1 MELINET
8 GLEAAWVVGK
18 IDPPAFALT
27 AVVKGTFQ
35 LKRGQS
41 AVLAE
46 EQLPL
51 TGDEYADGLSTKL
64 LRYPMDFAPHKAHAD
79 ILITGHCHTPEGKP
93 AMTLPVTMRV
103 GSYQKSVMVYGDR
116 YWLDDNRTTRPLP
129 FVRMPMTWEQ
139 AFGGRGFDDN
149 PIGKGIT
156 EITFPDGQ
164 RAIPLPNVEQ
174 PSNLLTVRG
183 QQVSPAGFGPIPDMW
198 PTRMKKFGQIDDD
211 YKKKRWP
218 WYPKSF
224 DWVFFNAAPEDQQ
237 IRDDLRGDEELVF
250 EHLHPNIWQYRSFL
264 PGLRIRCFLTEL
276 VRAHQDLRE
285 IPTRLDTVWVC
296 PEEEKLIL
304 VWRGH
309 LPVKTEKLLEVFNLF
324 VMTEPIQTPPRE
336 REEVI
341 ALLHDAIVR
350 MEAEDEEL
358 EPEAES
364 DDEEETEEDESEET
378 AEANEANPVEG
389 GEPASAGEKNQGD
402 LGRADKPA
410 EMEAQQSQTD
420 QYEVEVTSTAEE
432 EAPEDTEDSIEEAA
446 EESPDEAEKLS
457 LTRIKDMIEARAS
470 FHGCDLGGLDLSSLD
485 FSGLDLREAILEG
498 AILIRANLSGANL
511 SSAVLGDANLREG
524 NCVEVNFADADL
536 TGAWL
541 TKANL
546 TGANL
551 ERADLSK
558 ACLREARLSSV
569 QARDSIF
576 EEADLSSARLDNADL
591 TGADLSKATMHH
603 AQFTGSN
610 MSDVAIEEAWG
621 RGVEAQRANM
631 TKVRGAKA
639 NLCGADFRG
648 IEARGSVWEGAQL
661 HGAKFVGGSLNE
673 AELSDANLAQ
683 TTFEACEMKQSRLNK
698 ASLYGATMRRA
709 NLFAATLDEADLTRT
724 DMRESNLYGATL
736 MDAKLENTRL
746 ENANLRRIKTRQEIA

>member
-35 LKRGQS
+35 LKRGQP

-64 LRYPMDFAPHKAHAD
+64 LRYPMDLAPHKAHAD
-79 ILITGHCHTPEGKP
+79 ILIAGHCHAPEGRLVES
-93 AMTLPVTMRV
+93 LPVTMQV
-103 GSYQKSVMVYGDR
+103 GSYKKSVMVYGDR
-116 YWLDDNRTTRPLP
+116 YWLGDNRTTTPLP
-129 FVRMPMTWEQ
+129 FVSMPMTWEQ

-156 EITFPDGQ
+156 GITLADGQ
-164 RAIPLPNVEQ
+164 EAIPLPNVEL

-183 QQVSPAGFGPIPDMW
+183 QQVSPAGFGPIPDVW
-198 PTRMKKFGQIDDD
+198 STRMKKFGQIDDD

-218 WYPKSF
+218 WYPESL
-224 DWVFFNAAPEDQQ
+224 DWAFFNAAPEDQQ

-276 VRAHQDLRE
+276 VHAHQDLRE
-285 IPTRLDTVWVC
+285 IPARLDTVWVS

-309 LPVKTEKLLEVFNLF
+309 LPIKTERLLEVFNLF
-324 VMTEPIQTPPRE
+324 VMTEPVQSRPRE

-341 ALLHDAIVR
+341 AMLHDAIVR
-350 MEAEDEEL
+350 IEAGDDEL
-358 EPEAES
+358 EPEAEP
-364 DDEEETEEDESEET
+364 DDEEELAEESDEIEAGHDEEALSLSERG
-378 AEANEANPVEG
+378 A
-389 GEPASAGEKNQGD
+389 ASEKDQED
-402 LGRADKPA
+402 SGRADKPA
-410 EMEAQQSQTD
+410 EMEVQQGQTD
-420 QYEVEVTSTAEE
+420 RRGVELASTAEE
-432 EAPEDTEDSIEEAA
+432 EAPGGTAEDSTEESA
-446 EESPDEAEKLS
+446 EETPDDEEMLS
-457 LTRIKDMIEARAS
+457 LVRIKDMIGARAS
-470 FHGCDLGGLDLSSLD
+470 FQGCDLSGLELSNFN

-511 SSAVLGDANLREG
+511 SGAMLGTVNLREAD
-524 NCVEVNFADADL
+524 CAETNFASADF

-551 ERADLSK
+551 EGADLSK
-558 ACLREARLSSV
+558 ACLREANLSSV
-569 QARDSIF
+569 QARDAIF
-576 EEADLSSARLDNADL
+576 EKADLGAVQLDNADL
-591 TGADLSKATMHH
+591 RGADLSKAKLHH
-603 AQFTGSN
+603 ALFTASN
-610 MSDVAIEEAWG
+610 MSDVALEEAWG
-621 RGVEAQRANM
+621 RGVRAQRANL

-639 NLCGADFRG
+639 NLCGADFTG
-648 IEARGSVWEGAQL
+648 IEATESVWEGAQL
-661 HGAKFVGGSLNE
+661 HGAKYVGGQLNA
-673 AELSDANLAQ
+673 AEMSDANLEQA
-683 TTFEACEMKQSRLNK
+683 TFDACEMKQSRLNK
-698 ASLYGATMRRA
+698 ANLRRAIMRRA
-709 NLFAATLDEADLTRT
+709 NLFAATLDEADLTGT
-724 DMRESNLYGATL
+724 DLTEANLYGATL
-736 MDAKLENTRL
+736 MDATVKDTSLGGS
-746 ENANLRRIKTRQEIA
+746 NLRRIKARQEIA